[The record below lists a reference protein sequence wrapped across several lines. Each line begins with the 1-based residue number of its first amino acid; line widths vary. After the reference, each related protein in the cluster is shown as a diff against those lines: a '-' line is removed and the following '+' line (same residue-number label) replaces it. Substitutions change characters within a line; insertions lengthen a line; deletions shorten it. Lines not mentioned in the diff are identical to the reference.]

1 MSSSIESPRR
11 PRPRIWLLA
20 AALLVCLSYLV
31 AEAYVLSFDLG
42 FPLDDSWIHLQFARN
57 LAAGQGLSYNAGALV
72 TGSTS
77 PLWTAL
83 LALLYLL
90 PGSVIAWTKLLGIAL
105 HLAAVDA
112 TFRLARQL
120 GLGRGLAALAAGLTL
135 GTGWLAWSA
144 LSGME
149 VPLFIL
155 LALQGIILHLRE
167 REALRQGEERPPLAL
182 GLLAVAALARPEG
195 LALLALAAVDRLLV
209 FERGDEEGLRWRRPA
224 WRPLLTGFGLAACA
238 LIGPVLFYR
247 WAGGSFLPTTFA
259 AKGGAMRHALPD
271 LGYVYV
277 VFGILFRQ
285 QPYMTL
291 LAGAGVLA
299 LVERLGTPRDRGL
312 LPALFPLAVPLAYS
326 LVSPPGGAVLVGNF
340 GRYYFPFFPL
350 IVLLGVLGLERAAA
364 ALGPR
369 LRAGRLRLPLGA
381 LLVALLAWPT
391 VSSLVQGVGRY
402 VQNVTNVQDS
412 DVRMAHWLAPRLPPE
427 AVLAVNDIGAI
438 KFFLPNRVIDLAG
451 IANPEIRRA
460 LNRGTAADVPW
471 EETMLGEIASRKP
484 DYLIIF
490 PAWFPHLS
498 EDPRFRP
505 LHAVAIKDNITMGAA
520 EVVLYA
526 TPWTRYPLR
535 GEEAESHRMPPP

>member
-1 MSSSIESPRR
+1 
-11 PRPRIWLLA
+11 
-20 AALLVCLSYLV
+20 
-31 AEAYVLSFDLG
+31 
-42 FPLDDSWIHLQFARN
+42 
-57 LAAGQGLSYNAGALV
+57 
-72 TGSTS
+72 
-77 PLWTAL
+77 
-83 LALLYLL
+83 
-90 PGSVIAWTKLLGIAL
+90 
-105 HLAAVDA
+105 
-112 TFRLARQL
+112 
-120 GLGRGLAALAAGLTL
+120 
-135 GTGWLAWSA
+135 
-144 LSGME
+144 
-149 VPLFIL
+149 
-155 LALQGIILHLRE
+155 
-167 REALRQGEERPPLAL
+167 
-182 GLLAVAALARPEG
+182 
-195 LALLALAAVDRLLV
+195 
-209 FERGDEEGLRWRRPA
+209 
-224 WRPLLTGFGLAACA
+224 
-238 LIGPVLFYR
+238 
-247 WAGGSFLPTTFA
+247 
-259 AKGGAMRHALPD
+259 MRHLLPD

-369 LRAGRLRLPLGA
+369 LAAGRLRLPLGA

-391 VSSLVQGVGRY
+391 VSSLVQGIGRY

-412 DVRMAHWLAPRLPPE
+412 DVRMARWLAPRLPPE
-427 AVLAVNDIGAI
+427 AVLAVNDIGAL

-484 DYLIIF
+484 DYLVIF
-490 PAWFPHLS
+490 PRWFPHLS

-505 LHAVAIKDNITMGAA
+505 LHAVAIKDNVTMGAA

-535 GEEAESHRMPPP
+535 GEAAESHRMPPP